1 MNELVSSGLH
11 LCGAVAVI
19 LATPHLVRTLG
30 YSRELRI
37 GAQLQSACI
46 AFLLVASCAYHFGC
60 HYLGEDDELTLVLVR
75 IDRAGVWVI
84 FAGFFILP
92 HLILERGAWRWAPL
106 ALSWTIA
113 TVGAAI
119 MLAEYVPMSAA
130 QLALPYALAS
140 VIGMVSTARFVLR
153 RGARQSAGLL
163 LFWVA
168 FVAAALC
175 FVFKVPNVIDGWVGP
190 HEVWHLGILLGIGAH
205 WHFMLDL
212 REEAAL
218 AFPEVGA
225 LAPVRIEAE
234 A

>member
-1 MNELVSSGLH
+1 MNELVSSCLH
-11 LCGAVAVI
+11 LCGAAGVI

-30 YSRELRI
+30 YSRELKA
-37 GAQLQSACI
+37 GAVLQSACI
-46 AFLLVASCAYHFGC
+46 AFLLLASSAYHLGA
-60 HYLGEDDELTLVLVR
+60 HLWGEDDALTLLLVR

-106 ALSWTIA
+106 ALAWTIA
-113 TVGAAI
+113 TAGAAI
-119 MLAEYVPMSAA
+119 MLAEYVPLSAA

-153 RGARQSAGLL
+153 RGLRESAGLL
-163 LFWVA
+163 AFWVA

-175 FVFKVPNVIDGWVGP
+175 FVFKVPNLIDGWFGP

-212 REEAAL
+212 RDEAAV
-218 AFPEVGA
+218 AFPEVGV
-225 LAPVRIEAE
+225 LAPARIEVE
-234 A
+234 S